1 MHNVSCRDSK
11 GQNNWYEPIS
21 IVEHAGSLSD
31 FDSSSGHYTCF
42 IKEKTTKMWFRTNDG
57 QYTVQ
62 ISANDVTKMA
72 YVVLYRK
79 IDD

>member
-1 MHNVSCRDSK
+1 MHNAFYRDAR

-31 FDSSSGHYTCF
+31 VGYSSGHYTCY
-42 IKEKTTKMWFRTNDG
+42 IKKNSSNIWFKTNDG
-57 QYTVQ
+57 KYPVHV
-62 ISANDVTKMA
+62 SADDVTKMA